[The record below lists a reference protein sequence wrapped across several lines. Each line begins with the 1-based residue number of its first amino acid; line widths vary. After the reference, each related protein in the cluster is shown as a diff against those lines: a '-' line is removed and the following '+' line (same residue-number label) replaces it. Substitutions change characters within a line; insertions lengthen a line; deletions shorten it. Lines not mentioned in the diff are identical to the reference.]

1 MNMLH
6 PFPAGQIRTSAA
18 PSTASRQPDDEFS
31 WLYEHGMTIDLFAGG
46 GGASV
51 GIEKA
56 LHRPVSLAL
65 NHNPYAV
72 ALHAVNHPRTRHI
85 CQDIETADPLE
96 ATRGR
101 PVFLLWASPSCTQF
115 SRGRHALPA
124 ERQLREMGWRVIDWV
139 RATRPV
145 IVCLENVVEYLKW
158 GPLNA
163 DGYPIREREGETWN
177 AFVAAF
183 RELGYDIDWQRLNAA
198 DYGAPTAR
206 HRLFVQARRD
216 GHAIEWPTPTHGP
229 RAGVPWKRTADFVD
243 WSQDAPSIFNRK
255 KPLAPATMDRILKGF
270 ERFVA
275 GDPDPYIAPAEARIS
290 RHDNVDLVAAF
301 LTQNNTGMVGRDAR
315 LPLSTLTGKAC
326 NQSLVLA
333 YMTKLRNN
341 AVGSSM
347 DEPVH
352 TICASGWHHA
362 EVRVAA
368 YAIKYYSEGGVLQ
381 DLREPLGTITTRDR
395 FAIVTIHGS
404 DYVVT
409 DIGFRFLNDREL
421 FDLQGF
427 NRDFLGGR
435 EYQIDLVAN
444 GKPLTGKQKKLMVGN
459 SVAPPASA
467 AVVSAAVA
475 PYHREGERLALAA

>member
-1 MNMLH
+1 
-6 PFPAGQIRTSAA
+6 
-18 PSTASRQPDDEFS
+18 
-31 WLYEHGMTIDLFAGG
+31 MTIDLFAGG

-56 LHRPVSLAL
+56 LGRPVSLAL

-72 ALHAVNHPRTRHI
+72 ALHAVNHPKTRHI
-85 CQDIETADPLE
+85 CQDIETADPIK

-124 ERQLREMGWRVIDWV
+124 ERQLREMGWRVLDWV

-145 IVCLENVVEYLKW
+145 VVCMENVVEYLKW

-177 AFVAAF
+177 AFVQAF
-183 RELGYDIDWQRLNAA
+183 RDLGYSIDWTRLNAA
-198 DYGAPTAR
+198 DCGAPTAR

-216 GHAIEWPTPTHGP
+216 GHPIRWPEPTHGP
-229 RAGVPWKRTADFVD
+229 QTGRPWKRTADFLD
-243 WSQDAPSIFNRK
+243 WSQEAPSIFNRK
-255 KPLAPATMDRILKGF
+255 KDLVPATMERIFQGF
-270 ERFVA
+270 ERFIVN
-275 GDPDPYIAPAEARIS
+275 DPDPYIAPPEAKIS
-290 RHDNVDLVAAF
+290 RNDNVDLVSAF
-301 LTQNNTGMVGRDAR
+301 LTQNNTGMVGRDVR
-315 LPLSTLTGKAC
+315 QPLSTLTSKAC

-333 YMTKLRNN
+333 YMTRLRNN
-341 AVGSSM
+341 AVGSSLG
-347 DEPVH
+347 DPLA
-352 TICASGWHHA
+352 TICASGAHHA
-362 EVRVAA
+362 EIRVSA

-381 DLREPLGTITTRDR
+381 DLRQPVGTITTRDR
-395 FAIVTIHGS
+395 FAVVTIHGN
-404 DYVVT
+404 DYVVS
-409 DIGFRFLNDREL
+409 DIGFRFLTDREL

-427 NRDFLGGR
+427 NRDFLEGR
-435 EYQIDLVAN
+435 EYQIDLIAN

-459 SVAPPASA
+459 SVAPPAAA

-475 PYHREGERLALAA
+475 PYSDESFSLPLAA

>member
-1 MNMLH
+1 MLH
-6 PFPAGQIRTSAA
+6 QIPRGATLAGS
-18 PSTASRQPDDEFS
+18 PSRDEFQ
-31 WLYEHGMTIDLFAGG
+31 WLFENGMTIDLFAGG

-56 LHRPVSLAL
+56 LKRPVSLAL

-96 ATRGR
+96 ATKGR

-124 ERQLREMGWRVIDWV
+124 ERQLREMGWRVIEWV

-177 AFVAAF
+177 AFAQAF
-183 RELGYDIDWQRLNAA
+183 RDLGYDIDWTRINAA
-198 DYGAPTAR
+198 DFGAPTAR

-216 GHAIEWPTPTHGP
+216 GHPIAWPVRTHGP
-229 RAGVPWKRTADFVD
+229 GAGQPYKRTADFID
-243 WSQDAPSIFNRK
+243 WTQEAPSIFNRK
-255 KPLAPATMDRILKGF
+255 KDLVDATMNRIFQGYD
-270 ERFVA
+270 RFVA
-275 GDPDPYIAPAEARIS
+275 NNPDPYIAPPEALIS
-290 RHDNVDLVAAF
+290 RNDNADLVSAF
-301 LTQNNTGMVGRDAR
+301 LTQNNTGMIGHDLRK
-315 LPLSTLTGKAC
+315 PISTITGKAC

-347 DEPVH
+347 EDPLH
-352 TICASGWHHA
+352 TITASGWHHA

-381 DLREPLGTITTRDR
+381 DLRQPVGTITTRDR
-395 FAIVTIHGS
+395 FAIVTVHGTE
-404 DYVVT
+404 YVVT

-427 NRDFLGGR
+427 NREFLDGQ
-435 EYQIDLVAN
+435 EYKIDLVAN

-475 PYHREGERLALAA
+475 PYSREDGRFALAA